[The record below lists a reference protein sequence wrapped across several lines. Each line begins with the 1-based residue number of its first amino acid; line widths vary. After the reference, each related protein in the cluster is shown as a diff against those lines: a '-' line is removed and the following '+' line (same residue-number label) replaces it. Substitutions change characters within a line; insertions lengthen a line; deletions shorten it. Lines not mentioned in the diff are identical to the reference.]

1 MSERLG
7 GFASYDG
14 LPPRPGSVLEAG
26 PGAVGNRGGRGR
38 RDSVTADSMASG
50 TSPNAPPPG
59 AREDPRAAAGRK
71 VSYYDIDRTAEG
83 DVELTY

>member
-1 MSERLG
+1 M
-7 GFASYDG
+7 
-14 LPPRPGSVLEAG
+14 LEPG
-26 PGAVGNRGGRGR
+26 PGTGGNRGGARGR

-50 TSPNAPPPG
+50 ASPNAPPPG

>member
-1 MSERLG
+1 M
-7 GFASYDG
+7 
-14 LPPRPGSVLEAG
+14 LEPG
-26 PGAVGNRGGRGR
+26 PGTGNRGGGRGR
-38 RDSVTADSMASG
+38 RDRVTADSMASG
-50 TSPNAPPPG
+50 ASPNAPPPG